1 MTRLFAGRPAALVLH
16 FSLALILAGALVTTF
31 SARKGTLH
39 VREGESAQ
47 AFETKDGTVLELP
60 FRVELEGFEVL
71 YHSGTDAASD
81 YSSQLRFIRN
91 GSVIRKG
98 EVRMNRIL
106 SCKGYRFYQTDYD
119 NDEAGVTFTV
129 SHDPVGIAVIYTGYA
144 LLLLGLLAFFFTDK
158 RFKKFF
164 GNALRYSS
172 AIAIVLCLEATAS
185 AAANSEG
192 RISEYGG
199 APAKENP
206 VRRGTAATKALPKNI
221 AAEFGKLYVL
231 YHGRICPLQTLASD
245 FSAKLY
251 GTSGIK
257 GLTDEQVLTGWMF
270 YGTSWRNVPTH
281 NRKKAVDAMDKEAT
295 VKALYSGDLLKIY
308 PLRDST
314 GRLGWY
320 SQSDRL
326 PEGTSDEEWLFVR
339 KSMDYIFELVVNR
352 EYDRLRGS
360 LEKLRRFQ
368 ESKMGESLPPAYR
381 IKAERA
387 YNALPPLF
395 PIAGTFLIIGLMML
409 AVAMRRMVGGEKNET
424 TLSPVGKERVA
435 SVEPKT
441 APANFV
447 DDGRTVTRRRRFPGI
462 FKAAG
467 IAAAFVF
474 LLVLTIVPGL
484 LWVASGHIPF
494 SNGAETMLSIAWT
507 AMLAAVLS
515 FRKFPIMLPF
525 GIIVASLAAL
535 VSAMGN
541 ANPAVTQLM
550 PVLSSPLLSVHVS
563 LMMLSYTILAVI
575 MINGICGLIA
585 SLRQASAPELAE
597 GPVTDNQTQSL
608 RQVQEPI
615 RRLKM
620 AHGPIRRLKMAHGQI
635 GRLKLVQGPK
645 GTSAKMARMS
655 EALMYPALFFLG
667 SGIIAGSI
675 WANVSWGSYWNWDP
689 KETWA
694 LITFLIASLGVHR
707 TRLPFLRSPRAYHI
721 YTLVLSAS
729 VLFTYFGV
737 NYLLGGMHS
746 YA

>member
-1 MTRLFAGRPAALVLH
+1 MARLFAGRPAALVLH
-16 FSLALILAGALVTTF
+16 LSLALILAGALVTSF
-31 SARKGTLH
+31 SARKGMLH
-39 VREGESAQ
+39 VRKGESVET
-47 AFETKDGTVLELP
+47 FETNDGKILELP
-60 FRVELEGFEVL
+60 FSVELEGFEVL

-81 YSSQLRFIRN
+81 YSSRLRFTRN
-91 GSVIRKG
+91 GSVLREG

-119 NDEAGVTFTV
+119 SDEAGVTFTV

-172 AIAIVLCLEATAS
+172 VMAILLCLEATAS
-185 AAANSEG
+185 ATGNSV
-192 RISEYGG
+192 GG
-199 APAKENP
+199 LPQTENAS
-206 VRRGTAATKALPKNI
+206 VKGNQVKRGSASPKVLPKNI
-221 AAEFGKLYVL
+221 AAEFGRLYVL

-251 GTSGIK
+251 GTSGVK

-270 YGTSWRNVPTH
+270 YGASWRNIPMH

-308 PLRDST
+308 PLRDSA

-326 PEGTSDEEWLFVR
+326 PDGIADEEWLFVR

-352 EYDRLRGS
+352 EYSKLSDS
-360 LEKLRRFQ
+360 LGKLRRFQ

-395 PIAGTFLIIGLMML
+395 PIAGTFLIIGLVML
-409 AVAMRRMVGGEKNET
+409 AVAMRRMVRDENNGAISSFVDKA
-424 TLSPVGKERVA
+424 RVT
-435 SVEPKT
+435 SEESRKGPT
-441 APANFV
+441 NLV
-447 DDGRTVTRRRRFPGI
+447 DDGRTVTKRWRLSGI
-462 FKAAG
+462 FKIVGVAAS
-467 IAAAFVF
+467 FVF
-474 LLVLTIVPGL
+474 FLVLTIVLGL

-494 SNGAETMLSIAWT
+494 SNGAETMLTIAWT
-507 AMLAAVLS
+507 AMLASVLS

-525 GIIVASLAAL
+525 GIIVASLASP

-550 PVLSSPLLSVHVS
+550 PVLSSPLLSIHVS
-563 LMMLSYTILAVI
+563 LMMLSYTVLAII
-575 MINGICGLIA
+575 MVNGICGLVA
-585 SLRQASAPELAE
+585 SLRHTS
-597 GPVTDNQTQSL
+597 VS
-608 RQVQEPI
+608 EPI
-615 RRLKM
+615 EGTVFDYRSPAPRQ
-620 AHGPIRRLKMAHGQI
+620 A
-635 GRLKLVQGPK
+635 QGASSA
-645 GTSAKMARMS
+645 SAKMARMS
-655 EALMYPALFFLG
+655 EALMYPALFLLG

-675 WANVSWGSYWNWDP
+675 WANVSWGCYWNWDP

-707 TRLPFLRSPRAYHI
+707 TRLPFLMSPRAYHI
-721 YTLVLSAS
+721 YTLILSAS

>member
-1 MTRLFAGRPAALVLH
+1 M
-16 FSLALILAGALVTTF
+16 
-31 SARKGTLH
+31 LH
-39 VREGESAQ
+39 VREGESVDT
-47 AFETKDGTVLELP
+47 FETKDGKILELP
-60 FRVELEGFEVL
+60 FSVELEGFEVL

-81 YSSQLRFIRN
+81 YSSRLRFTRN
-91 GSVIRKG
+91 GSVLREG

-119 NDEAGVTFTV
+119 SDEAGVTFTV

-172 AIAIVLCLEATAS
+172 VIAILLCLEATSSATGNSVGGLPQTENAS
-185 AAANSEG
+185 VKGNQV
-192 RISEYGG
+192 
-199 APAKENP
+199 K
-206 VRRGTAATKALPKNI
+206 RGSASPKVLPKNI
-221 AAEFGKLYVL
+221 AAEFGRLYVL

-251 GTSGIK
+251 GTSGVK

-270 YGTSWRNVPTH
+270 YGASWRNIPMH

-326 PEGTSDEEWLFVR
+326 PEGIADEEWLFVR

-352 EYDRLRGS
+352 EYS
-360 LEKLRRFQ
+360 KLEESIGKLRRFQ

-395 PIAGTFLIIGLMML
+395 PIAGTFLIIGLVML
-409 AVAMRRMVGGEKNET
+409 AAAMRRMIRENFSST
-424 TLSPVGKERVA
+424 RVGKKYVPE
-435 SVEPKT
+435 
-441 APANFV
+441 
-447 DDGRTVTRRRRFPGI
+447 I
-462 FKAAG
+462 FKIVG
-467 IAAAFVF
+467 VAAAFVF
-474 LLVLTIVPGL
+474 FLVLTIVLGL
-484 LWVASGHIPF
+484 FWIASGHIPF
-494 SNGAETMLSIAWT
+494 SNGAETMLTIAWT
-507 AMLAAVLS
+507 AMLASVLS
-515 FRKFPIMLPF
+515 FKRFSIMLPF
-525 GIIVASLAAL
+525 GIIVASLAAM

-550 PVLSSPLLSVHVS
+550 PVLSSPLLSIHVS
-563 LMMLSYTILAVI
+563 LMMLSYTVLAII
-575 MINGICGLIA
+575 MVNGICGLVA
-585 SLRQASAPELAE
+585 SLRHTSVSDSA
-597 GPVTDNQTQSL
+597 
-608 RQVQEPI
+608 
-615 RRLKM
+615 
-620 AHGPIRRLKMAHGQI
+620 
-635 GRLKLVQGPK
+635 
-645 GTSAKMARMS
+645 SAKMARMS

-675 WANVSWGSYWNWDP
+675 WANVSWGCYWNWDP

-707 TRLPFLRSPRAYHI
+707 TRLPFLRSHRAYHI
-721 YTLVLSAS
+721 YTLILSAS

>member
-16 FSLALILAGALVTTF
+16 LSLALILAGALVTSF
-31 SARKGTLH
+31 SARKGMLY
-39 VREGESAQ
+39 VREGESVET
-47 AFETKDGTVLELP
+47 FETNDGKILELP
-60 FRVELEGFEVL
+60 FSVELEGFEVL

-81 YSSQLRFIRN
+81 YSSRLRFTRN
-91 GSVIRKG
+91 GSVLREG

-119 NDEAGVTFTV
+119 SDEAGVTFTV

-172 AIAIVLCLEATAS
+172 VIAILLCLEATAS
-185 AAANSEG
+185 ATGNSV
-192 RISEYGG
+192 GG
-199 APAKENP
+199 LPQTENAS
-206 VRRGTAATKALPKNI
+206 VKGNQVKRGSASPKVLPKNI
-221 AAEFGKLYVL
+221 AAEFGRLYVL

-251 GTSGIK
+251 GTSGVK

-270 YGTSWRNVPTH
+270 YGASWRNIPMH

-326 PEGTSDEEWLFVR
+326 PEGIADEEWLFVR

-352 EYDRLRGS
+352 EYSKLSDS
-360 LEKLRRFQ
+360 LGKLRRFQ

-395 PIAGTFLIIGLMML
+395 PIAGTFLIIGLVML
-409 AVAMRRMVGGEKNET
+409 AAAMRRMIRGNFSST
-424 TLSPVGKERVA
+424 RVGKKYVPE
-435 SVEPKT
+435 
-441 APANFV
+441 
-447 DDGRTVTRRRRFPGI
+447 I
-462 FKAAG
+462 FKIVG
-467 IAAAFVF
+467 VAAAFVF
-474 LLVLTIVPGL
+474 FLVLTIVLGL
-484 LWVASGHIPF
+484 FWIASGHIPF
-494 SNGAETMLSIAWT
+494 SNGAETMLTIAWT
-507 AMLAAVLS
+507 AMLASVLS
-515 FRKFPIMLPF
+515 FKRFSIMLPF

-550 PVLSSPLLSVHVS
+550 PVLSSPLLSIHVS
-563 LMMLSYTILAVI
+563 LMMLSYTVLAII
-575 MINGICGLIA
+575 MVNGICGLVA
-585 SLRQASAPELAE
+585 SLRHTSVSDSA
-597 GPVTDNQTQSL
+597 
-608 RQVQEPI
+608 
-615 RRLKM
+615 
-620 AHGPIRRLKMAHGQI
+620 
-635 GRLKLVQGPK
+635 
-645 GTSAKMARMS
+645 SAKMARMS

-675 WANVSWGSYWNWDP
+675 WANVSWGCYWNWDP

-707 TRLPFLRSPRAYHI
+707 TRLPFLRSHRAYHI
-721 YTLVLSAS
+721 YTLILSAS

>member
-1 MTRLFAGRPAALVLH
+1 MIMARLFAGRPAALVLH
-16 FSLALILAGALVTTF
+16 LSLALILAGALVTSF
-31 SARKGTLH
+31 SARKGMLH
-39 VREGESAQ
+39 VREGESVET
-47 AFETKDGTVLELP
+47 FETKDGKILELP
-60 FRVELEGFEVL
+60 FSVELEGFEVL

-81 YSSQLRFIRN
+81 YSSRLRFTRN
-91 GSVIRKG
+91 GSVLREG

-119 NDEAGVTFTV
+119 SDEAGVTFTV

-158 RFKKFF
+158 RLKKFF

-172 AIAIVLCLEATAS
+172 VIAILLCLEATAS
-185 AAANSEG
+185 ATGNSV
-192 RISEYGG
+192 GG
-199 APAKENP
+199 LPQTENAS
-206 VRRGTAATKALPKNI
+206 VKGNQVKRGSASPKVLPKNI
-221 AAEFGKLYVL
+221 AAEFGRLYVL

-251 GTSGIK
+251 GTSGVK

-270 YGTSWRNVPTH
+270 YGTSWRNIPMH

-326 PEGTSDEEWLFVR
+326 PDGIADEEWLFVR

-352 EYDRLRGS
+352 EYSKLEES
-360 LEKLRRFQ
+360 LGKLRRFQ

-395 PIAGTFLIIGLMML
+395 PIAGTFLILGLVML
-409 AVAMRRMVGGEKNET
+409 AVAMRRMVRDENNGAISSFVDKA
-424 TLSPVGKERVA
+424 RVT
-435 SVEPKT
+435 SEESRKGPT
-441 APANFV
+441 NLV
-447 DDGRTVTRRRRFPGI
+447 DDGRTVTKRWRLSGI
-462 FKAAG
+462 FKIVGVAAS
-467 IAAAFVF
+467 FVF
-474 LLVLTIVPGL
+474 FLALTIVLGL

-494 SNGAETMLSIAWT
+494 SNGAETMLTIAWT
-507 AMLAAVLS
+507 AMLASVLS

-525 GIIVASLAAL
+525 GIIVASLASL

-550 PVLSSPLLSVHVS
+550 PVLSSPLLSIHVS
-563 LMMLSYTILAVI
+563 LMMLSYTVLAII
-575 MINGICGLIA
+575 MVNGICGLVA
-585 SLRQASAPELAE
+585 SLRHTS
-597 GPVTDNQTQSL
+597 VS
-608 RQVQEPI
+608 EPI
-615 RRLKM
+615 EGTVFDHRSPAPRQ
-620 AHGPIRRLKMAHGQI
+620 A
-635 GRLKLVQGPK
+635 QGASSA
-645 GTSAKMARMS
+645 SAKMARMS
-655 EALMYPALFFLG
+655 EALMYPALFLLG

-675 WANVSWGSYWNWDP
+675 WANVSWGCYWNWDP

-707 TRLPFLRSPRAYHI
+707 TRLPFLMSPRAYHI
-721 YTLVLSAS
+721 YTLILSAS

>member
-1 MTRLFAGRPAALVLH
+1 M
-16 FSLALILAGALVTTF
+16 
-31 SARKGTLH
+31 LH
-39 VREGESAQ
+39 VREGESVET
-47 AFETKDGTVLELP
+47 FETKDGKILELP
-60 FRVELEGFEVL
+60 FSVELEGFEVL

-81 YSSQLRFIRN
+81 YSSRLRFTRN
-91 GSVIRKG
+91 GSVLREG

-119 NDEAGVTFTV
+119 SDEAGVTFTV

-172 AIAIVLCLEATAS
+172 VIAILLCLEATAFATGNSVGGLPQTENASVKGNQVKRGS
-185 AAANSEG
+185 AS
-192 RISEYGG
+192 
-199 APAKENP
+199 PK
-206 VRRGTAATKALPKNI
+206 VLPKNI
-221 AAEFGKLYVL
+221 AAEFGRLYVL

-251 GTSGIK
+251 GTSGVK

-270 YGTSWRNVPTH
+270 YGASWRNIPMH

-326 PEGTSDEEWLFVR
+326 PEGIADEEWLFVR

-352 EYDRLRGS
+352 EYS
-360 LEKLRRFQ
+360 KLEESIGKLRRFQ

-395 PIAGTFLIIGLMML
+395 PIAGTFLIIGLVML
-409 AVAMRRMVGGEKNET
+409 AAAMRRMIRGNFSST
-424 TLSPVGKERVA
+424 RVGKKYVPE
-435 SVEPKT
+435 
-441 APANFV
+441 
-447 DDGRTVTRRRRFPGI
+447 I
-462 FKAAG
+462 FKIVG
-467 IAAAFVF
+467 VAAAFVF
-474 LLVLTIVPGL
+474 FLVLTIVLGL
-484 LWVASGHIPF
+484 FWIASGHIPF
-494 SNGAETMLSIAWT
+494 SNGAETMLTIAWT
-507 AMLAAVLS
+507 AMLASVLS
-515 FRKFPIMLPF
+515 FKRFSIMLPF

-541 ANPAVTQLM
+541 ANPAVTQLT
-550 PVLSSPLLSVHVS
+550 PVLSSPLLSIHVS
-563 LMMLSYTILAVI
+563 LMMLSYTVLAII
-575 MINGICGLIA
+575 MVNGICGLVA
-585 SLRQASAPELAE
+585 SLRHTSVSDSA
-597 GPVTDNQTQSL
+597 
-608 RQVQEPI
+608 
-615 RRLKM
+615 
-620 AHGPIRRLKMAHGQI
+620 
-635 GRLKLVQGPK
+635 
-645 GTSAKMARMS
+645 SAKMARMS

-675 WANVSWGSYWNWDP
+675 WANVSWGCYWNWDP

-694 LITFLIASLGVHR
+694 LITLLIASLGVHR
-707 TRLPFLRSPRAYHI
+707 TRLPFLRSHRAYHI
-721 YTLVLSAS
+721 YTLILSAS

>member
-1 MTRLFAGRPAALVLH
+1 MTRLFAGRPAALILH
-16 FSLALILAGALVTTF
+16 ISLAVILAGALVTTF
-31 SARKGTLH
+31 SAKKGTLH
-39 VREGESAQ
+39 VREGESVD
-47 AFETKDGTVLELP
+47 AFESVDGSVSELP
-60 FRVELEGFEVL
+60 FSVALEGFEVVW
-71 YHSGTDAASD
+71 HSGTDAPADFRSR
-81 YSSQLRFIRN
+81 LRFTKN
-91 GSVIRKG
+91 GAVLREG

-119 NDEAGVTFTV
+119 SDEAGVTFIV

-172 AIAIVLCLEATAS
+172 AIVVILCLEATVSVAG
-185 AAANSEG
+185 NTED
-192 RISEYGG
+192 RIAEYDGTS
-199 APAKENP
+199 AKENP
-206 VRRGTAATKALPKNI
+206 VKRTSVTPKVLPKNI
-221 AAEFGKLYVL
+221 AAEFGRLYVL

-251 GTSGIK
+251 GTSGVK

-270 YGTSWRNVPTH
+270 YGTSWRNIPVH
-281 NRKKAVDAMDKEAT
+281 KRKKAVDAMDKEAT
-295 VKALYSGDLLKIY
+295 LKALYSGDLLKIY

-326 PEGTSDEEWLFVR
+326 PEGIADEEWLFVR

-352 EYDRLRGS
+352 EYVRLGES
-360 LEKLRRFQ
+360 LEKLHRFQ
-368 ESKMGESLPPAYR
+368 ETKIGESLPPAYR

-395 PIAGTFLIIGLMML
+395 PIAGMFLMIGLTLL
-409 AVAMRRMVGGEKNET
+409 AVAMRRMVCVPDSASATGWSGKVINLVEA
-424 TLSPVGKERVA
+424 LSGIVFFLA
-435 SVEPKT
+435 LT
-441 APANFV
+441 A
-447 DDGRTVTRRRRFPGI
+447 
-462 FKAAG
+462 
-467 IAAAFVF
+467 
-474 LLVLTIVPGL
+474 VLGL
-484 LWVASGHIPF
+484 LWTASGHIPF
-494 SNGAETMLSIAWT
+494 SNGSETMLTIAWT
-507 AMLAAVLS
+507 AMLAALLS
-515 FRKFPIMLPF
+515 FRRFPIMMPF
-525 GIIVASLAAL
+525 GIIVASLATL

-550 PVLSSPLLSVHVS
+550 PVLSSPLLSIHVS

-585 SLRQASAPELAE
+585 SLRHTLVPEPAE
-597 GPVTDNQTQSL
+597 GSGLDRPSPAL
-608 RQVQEPI
+608 RQ
-615 RRLKM
+615 
-620 AHGPIRRLKMAHGQI
+620 A
-635 GRLKLVQGPK
+635 QGPK
-645 GTSAKMARMS
+645 EASAKMARMS

-667 SGIIAGSI
+667 SGIIAGSV
-675 WANVSWGSYWNWDP
+675 WANVSWGCYWNWDP

-707 TRLPFLRSPRAYHI
+707 TRLQFLKSSRSYHI
-721 YTLVLSAS
+721 YTLILSAS

-737 NYLLGGMHS
+737 NYLLGGLHS
-746 YA
+746 YAKVL

>member
-1 MTRLFAGRPAALVLH
+1 MARLFAGRPAALVLH
-16 FSLALILAGALVTTF
+16 LSLALILAGALVTSF
-31 SARKGTLH
+31 SARKGMLH
-39 VREGESAQ
+39 VREGESVET
-47 AFETKDGTVLELP
+47 FETKDGKILELP
-60 FRVELEGFEVL
+60 FSVELEGFEVL

-81 YSSQLRFIRN
+81 YSSRLRFTRN
-91 GSVIRKG
+91 GSVLREG

-119 NDEAGVTFTV
+119 SDEAGVTFTV

-158 RFKKFF
+158 RLKKFF

-172 AIAIVLCLEATAS
+172 VIAILLCLEATAS
-185 AAANSEG
+185 ATGNSV
-192 RISEYGG
+192 GG
-199 APAKENP
+199 LPQTENAS
-206 VRRGTAATKALPKNI
+206 VKGNQVKRGSASPKVLPKNI
-221 AAEFGKLYVL
+221 AAEFGRLYVL

-251 GTSGIK
+251 GTSGVK

-270 YGTSWRNVPTH
+270 YGTSWRNIPMH

-326 PEGTSDEEWLFVR
+326 PDGIADEEWLFVR

-352 EYDRLRGS
+352 EYSKLEES
-360 LEKLRRFQ
+360 LGKLRRFQ

-395 PIAGTFLIIGLMML
+395 PIAGTFLILGLVML
-409 AVAMRRMVGGEKNET
+409 AVAMRRMVRDENNGAISSFVDKA
-424 TLSPVGKERVA
+424 RVT
-435 SVEPKT
+435 SEESRKGPT
-441 APANFV
+441 NLV
-447 DDGRTVTRRRRFPGI
+447 DDGRTVTKRWRLSGI
-462 FKAAG
+462 FKIVGVAAS
-467 IAAAFVF
+467 FVF
-474 LLVLTIVPGL
+474 FLVLTIVLGL

-494 SNGAETMLSIAWT
+494 SNGAETMLTIAWT
-507 AMLAAVLS
+507 AMLASVLS

-525 GIIVASLAAL
+525 GIIVASLASQ

-550 PVLSSPLLSVHVS
+550 PVLSSPLLSIHVS
-563 LMMLSYTILAVI
+563 LMMLSYTVLAII
-575 MINGICGLIA
+575 MVNGICGLVA
-585 SLRQASAPELAE
+585 SLRHTS
-597 GPVTDNQTQSL
+597 VS
-608 RQVQEPI
+608 EPI
-615 RRLKM
+615 EGTVFDYRSPAPRQ
-620 AHGPIRRLKMAHGQI
+620 A
-635 GRLKLVQGPK
+635 QGASSA
-645 GTSAKMARMS
+645 SAKMARMS
-655 EALMYPALFFLG
+655 EALMYPALFLLG

-675 WANVSWGSYWNWDP
+675 WANVSWGCYWNWDP

-707 TRLPFLRSPRAYHI
+707 TRLPFLMSPRAYHI
-721 YTLVLSAS
+721 YTLILSAS

>member
-1 MTRLFAGRPAALVLH
+1 MARLFAGRPAALVLH
-16 FSLALILAGALVTTF
+16 LSLALILAGALVTSF
-31 SARKGTLH
+31 SARKGMLH
-39 VREGESAQ
+39 VREGESVET
-47 AFETKDGTVLELP
+47 FETKDGKILELP
-60 FRVELEGFEVL
+60 FSVELEGFEVL

-81 YSSQLRFIRN
+81 YSSRLRFTRN
-91 GSVIRKG
+91 GSVLREG

-119 NDEAGVTFTV
+119 SDEAGVTFTV

-158 RFKKFF
+158 RLKKFF

-172 AIAIVLCLEATAS
+172 VIAILLCLEATAS
-185 AAANSEG
+185 ATGNSV
-192 RISEYGG
+192 GG
-199 APAKENP
+199 LPQTENAS
-206 VRRGTAATKALPKNI
+206 VKGNQVKRGSASPKVLPKNI
-221 AAEFGKLYVL
+221 AAEFGRLYVL

-251 GTSGIK
+251 GTSGVK

-270 YGTSWRNVPTH
+270 YGTSWRNIPMH

-326 PEGTSDEEWLFVR
+326 PDGIADEEWLFVR

-352 EYDRLRGS
+352 EYSKLEES
-360 LEKLRRFQ
+360 LGKLRRFQ

-395 PIAGTFLIIGLMML
+395 PIAGTFLILGLVML
-409 AVAMRRMVGGEKNET
+409 AVAMRRMVRDENNGAISSFVDKA
-424 TLSPVGKERVA
+424 RVT
-435 SVEPKT
+435 SEESRKGPT
-441 APANFV
+441 NLV
-447 DDGRTVTRRRRFPGI
+447 DDGRTVTKRWRLSGI
-462 FKAAG
+462 FKIVGVAAS
-467 IAAAFVF
+467 FVF
-474 LLVLTIVPGL
+474 FLALTIVLGL

-494 SNGAETMLSIAWT
+494 SNGAETMLTIAWT
-507 AMLAAVLS
+507 AMLASVLS

-525 GIIVASLAAL
+525 GIIVASLASL

-550 PVLSSPLLSVHVS
+550 PVLSSPLLSIHVS
-563 LMMLSYTILAVI
+563 LMMLSYTVLAII
-575 MINGICGLIA
+575 MVNGICGLVA
-585 SLRQASAPELAE
+585 SLRHTS
-597 GPVTDNQTQSL
+597 VS
-608 RQVQEPI
+608 EPI
-615 RRLKM
+615 EGTVFDHRSPAPRQ
-620 AHGPIRRLKMAHGQI
+620 A
-635 GRLKLVQGPK
+635 QGASSA
-645 GTSAKMARMS
+645 SAKMARMS
-655 EALMYPALFFLG
+655 EALMYPALFLLG

-675 WANVSWGSYWNWDP
+675 WANVSWGCYWNWDP

-707 TRLPFLRSPRAYHI
+707 TRLPFLMSPRAYHI
-721 YTLVLSAS
+721 YTLILSAS

>member
-1 MTRLFAGRPAALVLH
+1 M
-16 FSLALILAGALVTTF
+16 
-31 SARKGTLH
+31 LH
-39 VREGESAQ
+39 VREGESVET
-47 AFETKDGTVLELP
+47 FETKDGKILELP
-60 FRVELEGFEVL
+60 FSVELEGFEVL

-81 YSSQLRFIRN
+81 YSSRLRFTRN
-91 GSVIRKG
+91 GSVLREG

-119 NDEAGVTFTV
+119 SDEAGVTFTV

-158 RFKKFF
+158 RLKKFF

-172 AIAIVLCLEATAS
+172 VIAILLCLEATAS
-185 AAANSEG
+185 ATGNSV
-192 RISEYGG
+192 GG
-199 APAKENP
+199 LPQTENAS
-206 VRRGTAATKALPKNI
+206 VKGNQVKRGSASPKVLPKNI
-221 AAEFGKLYVL
+221 AAEFGRLYVL

-251 GTSGIK
+251 GTSGVK

-270 YGTSWRNVPTH
+270 YGTSWRDIPMH

-326 PEGTSDEEWLFVR
+326 PDGIADEEWLFVR

-352 EYDRLRGS
+352 EYSKLSDS
-360 LEKLRRFQ
+360 LGKLRRFQ

-395 PIAGTFLIIGLMML
+395 PIAGTFLIIGLVML
-409 AVAMRRMVGGEKNET
+409 AAAMRRMIRGNFSST
-424 TLSPVGKERVA
+424 RVGKKYVPE
-435 SVEPKT
+435 
-441 APANFV
+441 
-447 DDGRTVTRRRRFPGI
+447 I
-462 FKAAG
+462 FKIVG
-467 IAAAFVF
+467 VAAAFVF
-474 LLVLTIVPGL
+474 FLVLTIVLGL
-484 LWVASGHIPF
+484 FWIASGHIPF
-494 SNGAETMLSIAWT
+494 SNGAETMLTIAWT
-507 AMLAAVLS
+507 AMLASVLS
-515 FRKFPIMLPF
+515 FKRFSIMLPF

-550 PVLSSPLLSVHVS
+550 PVLSSPLLSIHVS
-563 LMMLSYTILAVI
+563 LMMLSYTVLAII
-575 MINGICGLIA
+575 MVNGICGLVA
-585 SLRQASAPELAE
+585 SLRHTSVSDSA
-597 GPVTDNQTQSL
+597 
-608 RQVQEPI
+608 
-615 RRLKM
+615 
-620 AHGPIRRLKMAHGQI
+620 
-635 GRLKLVQGPK
+635 
-645 GTSAKMARMS
+645 SAKMARMS

-675 WANVSWGSYWNWDP
+675 WANVSWGCYWNWDP

-707 TRLPFLRSPRAYHI
+707 TRLPFLRSHRAYHI
-721 YTLVLSAS
+721 YTLILSAS

>member
-16 FSLALILAGALVTTF
+16 LSLALILAGALVTSF
-31 SARKGTLH
+31 SARKGMLH
-39 VREGESAQ
+39 VREGESVET
-47 AFETKDGTVLELP
+47 FETKDGKILELP
-60 FRVELEGFEVL
+60 FSVELEGFEVL

-81 YSSQLRFIRN
+81 YSSRLRFTRN
-91 GSVIRKG
+91 GSVLREG

-119 NDEAGVTFTV
+119 SDEAGVTFTV

-158 RFKKFF
+158 RLKKFF

-172 AIAIVLCLEATAS
+172 VIAILMCLEATAS
-185 AAANSEG
+185 ATGNSV
-192 RISEYGG
+192 GG
-199 APAKENP
+199 LPQTENAS
-206 VRRGTAATKALPKNI
+206 VKGNQVKRGSASPKVLPKNI
-221 AAEFGKLYVL
+221 AAEFGRLYVL

-251 GTSGIK
+251 GTSGVK

-270 YGTSWRNVPTH
+270 YGTSWRNIPMH

-326 PEGTSDEEWLFVR
+326 PEGIADEEWLFVR

-352 EYDRLRGS
+352 EYSKLSDS
-360 LEKLRRFQ
+360 LGKLRRFQ

-381 IKAERA
+381 IKTERA

-395 PIAGTFLIIGLMML
+395 PIAGTFLILGLVML
-409 AVAMRRMVGGEKNET
+409 AVAMRRMVRDENNGAI
-424 TLSPVGKERVA
+424 SSFVRVT
-435 SVEPKT
+435 SEESRKGPT
-441 APANFV
+441 NLV
-447 DDGRTVTRRRRFPGI
+447 DDGRTVTKRWRLSGI
-462 FKAAG
+462 FKIVGVAAS
-467 IAAAFVF
+467 FVF
-474 LLVLTIVPGL
+474 FLVLTIVLGL

-494 SNGAETMLSIAWT
+494 SNGAETMLTIAWT
-507 AMLAAVLS
+507 AMLASVLS

-525 GIIVASLAAL
+525 GIIVASLATL

-550 PVLSSPLLSVHVS
+550 PVLSSPLLSIHVS
-563 LMMLSYTILAVI
+563 LMMLSYTVLAII
-575 MINGICGLIA
+575 MVNGICGLVA
-585 SLRQASAPELAE
+585 SLRHTSVSEPVEGSVFDHRSQVPRQAQGASSA
-597 GPVTDNQTQSL
+597 
-608 RQVQEPI
+608 
-615 RRLKM
+615 
-620 AHGPIRRLKMAHGQI
+620 
-635 GRLKLVQGPK
+635 
-645 GTSAKMARMS
+645 SAKMARMS
-655 EALMYPALFFLG
+655 EALMYPALFLLG

-675 WANVSWGSYWNWDP
+675 WANVSWGCYWNWDP

-707 TRLPFLRSPRAYHI
+707 TRLPFLMSPRAYHI
-721 YTLVLSAS
+721 YTLILSAS

>member
-1 MTRLFAGRPAALVLH
+1 M
-16 FSLALILAGALVTTF
+16 
-31 SARKGTLH
+31 LH
-39 VREGESAQ
+39 VREGESVET
-47 AFETKDGTVLELP
+47 FETKDGKILELP
-60 FRVELEGFEVL
+60 FSVELEGFEVL

-81 YSSQLRFIRN
+81 YSSRLRFTRN
-91 GSVIRKG
+91 GSVLREG

-119 NDEAGVTFTV
+119 SDEAGVTFTV

-172 AIAIVLCLEATAS
+172 VIAILLCLEATAS
-185 AAANSEG
+185 ATGNSV
-192 RISEYGG
+192 GG
-199 APAKENP
+199 LPQMENAS
-206 VRRGTAATKALPKNI
+206 VKGNQVKRGSASPKVLPKNI
-221 AAEFGKLYVL
+221 AAEFGRLYVL

-251 GTSGIK
+251 GTSGVK

-270 YGTSWRNVPTH
+270 YGASWRNIPMH

-326 PEGTSDEEWLFVR
+326 PEGIADEEWLFVR

-352 EYDRLRGS
+352 EYSKLSDS
-360 LEKLRRFQ
+360 LGKLRRFQ

-395 PIAGTFLIIGLMML
+395 PIAGTFLIIGLVML
-409 AVAMRRMVGGEKNET
+409 AAAMRRMIRGNFSST
-424 TLSPVGKERVA
+424 RVGKKYVPE
-435 SVEPKT
+435 
-441 APANFV
+441 
-447 DDGRTVTRRRRFPGI
+447 I
-462 FKAAG
+462 FKIVG
-467 IAAAFVF
+467 VAAAFVF
-474 LLVLTIVPGL
+474 FLVLTIVLGL
-484 LWVASGHIPF
+484 FWIASGHIPF
-494 SNGAETMLSIAWT
+494 SNGAETMLTIAWT
-507 AMLAAVLS
+507 AMLASVLS
-515 FRKFPIMLPF
+515 FKRFSIMLPF

-550 PVLSSPLLSVHVS
+550 PVLSSPLLSIHVS
-563 LMMLSYTILAVI
+563 LMMLSYTVLAII
-575 MINGICGLIA
+575 MVNGICGLVA
-585 SLRQASAPELAE
+585 SLRHTSVSDSA
-597 GPVTDNQTQSL
+597 
-608 RQVQEPI
+608 
-615 RRLKM
+615 
-620 AHGPIRRLKMAHGQI
+620 
-635 GRLKLVQGPK
+635 
-645 GTSAKMARMS
+645 SAKMARMS

-675 WANVSWGSYWNWDP
+675 WANVSWGCYWNWDP

-707 TRLPFLRSPRAYHI
+707 TRLPFLRSHRAYHI
-721 YTLVLSAS
+721 YTMILSAS

>member
-1 MTRLFAGRPAALVLH
+1 M
-16 FSLALILAGALVTTF
+16 
-31 SARKGTLH
+31 LH
-39 VREGESAQ
+39 VREGGSVET
-47 AFETKDGTVLELP
+47 FETKDGKILELP
-60 FRVELEGFEVL
+60 FSVELEGFEVL

-81 YSSQLRFIRN
+81 YSSRLRFTRN
-91 GSVIRKG
+91 GSVLREG

-119 NDEAGVTFTV
+119 SDEAGVTFTV

-172 AIAIVLCLEATAS
+172 VIAILLCLEATAS
-185 AAANSEG
+185 ATGNSV
-192 RISEYGG
+192 GG
-199 APAKENP
+199 LPQTENAS
-206 VRRGTAATKALPKNI
+206 VKGNQVKRGSASPKVLPKNI
-221 AAEFGKLYVL
+221 AAEFGRLYVL

-251 GTSGIK
+251 GTSGVK

-270 YGTSWRNVPTH
+270 YGASWRNIPMH

-308 PLRDST
+308 PLRDSA

-326 PEGTSDEEWLFVR
+326 PEGIADEEWLFVR

-352 EYDRLRGS
+352 EYS
-360 LEKLRRFQ
+360 KLEESIGKLRRFQ

-395 PIAGTFLIIGLMML
+395 PIAGTFLIIGLVML
-409 AVAMRRMVGGEKNET
+409 AAAMRRMIRGNFSST
-424 TLSPVGKERVA
+424 RVGKKYVPE
-435 SVEPKT
+435 
-441 APANFV
+441 
-447 DDGRTVTRRRRFPGI
+447 I
-462 FKAAG
+462 FKIVG
-467 IAAAFVF
+467 VAAAFVF
-474 LLVLTIVPGL
+474 FLVLTIVLGL
-484 LWVASGHIPF
+484 FWIASGHIPF
-494 SNGAETMLSIAWT
+494 SNGAETMLTIAWT
-507 AMLAAVLS
+507 AMLASVLS
-515 FRKFPIMLPF
+515 FKRFPIMLPF

-550 PVLSSPLLSVHVS
+550 PVLSSPLLSIHVS
-563 LMMLSYTILAVI
+563 LMMLSYTVLAII
-575 MINGICGLIA
+575 MVNGICGLVA
-585 SLRQASAPELAE
+585 SLRHTSVSDSA
-597 GPVTDNQTQSL
+597 
-608 RQVQEPI
+608 
-615 RRLKM
+615 
-620 AHGPIRRLKMAHGQI
+620 
-635 GRLKLVQGPK
+635 
-645 GTSAKMARMS
+645 SAKMARMS

-675 WANVSWGSYWNWDP
+675 WANVSWGCYWNWDP

-707 TRLPFLRSPRAYHI
+707 TRLPFLRSHRAYHI
-721 YTLVLSAS
+721 YTLILSAS

>member
-1 MTRLFAGRPAALVLH
+1 MTRLFAGRPAALILH
-16 FSLALILAGALVTTF
+16 ISLAVILAGALVTTF
-31 SARKGTLH
+31 SAKKGTLH
-39 VREGESAQ
+39 VREGESVD
-47 AFETKDGTVLELP
+47 AFESVDGSVSELP
-60 FRVELEGFEVL
+60 FSVALEGFEVVW
-71 YHSGTDAASD
+71 HSGTDAPADFRSR
-81 YSSQLRFIRN
+81 LRFTKN
-91 GSVIRKG
+91 GAVLREG

-119 NDEAGVTFTV
+119 SDEAGVTFTV

-172 AIAIVLCLEATAS
+172 AIVVILCLEATVSVAG
-185 AAANSEG
+185 NTED
-192 RISEYGG
+192 RIAEYDGTS
-199 APAKENP
+199 AKENP
-206 VRRGTAATKALPKNI
+206 VKRTSVTPKVLPKNI
-221 AAEFGKLYVL
+221 AAEFGRLYVL

-251 GTSGIK
+251 GTSGVK

-270 YGTSWRNVPTH
+270 YGTSWRNIPMH

-295 VKALYSGDLLKIY
+295 IKALYSGNLLKIY

-326 PEGTSDEEWLFVR
+326 PEGIADEEWLFVR

-352 EYDRLRGS
+352 EYVRLGES
-360 LEKLRRFQ
+360 LEKLHRFQ
-368 ESKMGESLPPAYR
+368 ETKIGESLPPAYR

-395 PIAGTFLIIGLMML
+395 PIAGMFLMIGLTLL
-409 AVAMRRMVGGEKNET
+409 AVAMRRMVCVPDSASATGWSGKVINLVEA
-424 TLSPVGKERVA
+424 LSGIVFFLA
-435 SVEPKT
+435 LT
-441 APANFV
+441 A
-447 DDGRTVTRRRRFPGI
+447 
-462 FKAAG
+462 
-467 IAAAFVF
+467 
-474 LLVLTIVPGL
+474 VLGL
-484 LWVASGHIPF
+484 LWTASGHIPF
-494 SNGAETMLSIAWT
+494 SNGSETMLTIAWT
-507 AMLAAVLS
+507 AMLAALLS
-515 FRKFPIMLPF
+515 FRRFPIMMPF
-525 GIIVASLAAL
+525 GIIVASLATL

-550 PVLSSPLLSVHVS
+550 PVLSSPLLSIHVS

-585 SLRQASAPELAE
+585 SLRHTLVPEPAE
-597 GPVTDNQTQSL
+597 GSGLDRPSPAL
-608 RQVQEPI
+608 RQ
-615 RRLKM
+615 
-620 AHGPIRRLKMAHGQI
+620 A
-635 GRLKLVQGPK
+635 QGPK
-645 GTSAKMARMS
+645 EASAKMARMS

-667 SGIIAGSI
+667 SGIIAGSV
-675 WANVSWGSYWNWDP
+675 WANVSWGCYWNWDP

-707 TRLPFLRSPRAYHI
+707 TRLQFLKSSRSYHI
-721 YTLVLSAS
+721 YTLILSAS

-737 NYLLGGMHS
+737 NYLLRGLHS
-746 YA
+746 YAKVL

>member
-1 MTRLFAGRPAALVLH
+1 M
-16 FSLALILAGALVTTF
+16 
-31 SARKGTLH
+31 LH
-39 VREGESAQ
+39 VREGESVDT
-47 AFETKDGTVLELP
+47 FETKDGKILELP
-60 FRVELEGFEVL
+60 FSVELEGFEVL

-81 YSSQLRFIRN
+81 YSSRLRFTRN
-91 GSVIRKG
+91 GSVLREG

-119 NDEAGVTFTV
+119 SDEAGVTFTV

-172 AIAIVLCLEATAS
+172 VIAILLCLEATAS
-185 AAANSEG
+185 ATGNSV
-192 RISEYGG
+192 GG
-199 APAKENP
+199 LPQTENAS
-206 VRRGTAATKALPKNI
+206 VKGNQVKRGSASPKVLPKNI
-221 AAEFGKLYVL
+221 AAEFGRLYVL

-251 GTSGIK
+251 GTSGVK

-270 YGTSWRNVPTH
+270 YGASWRNIPMH

-326 PEGTSDEEWLFVR
+326 PDGIADEEWLFVR

-352 EYDRLRGS
+352 EYSKLSDS
-360 LEKLRRFQ
+360 LGKLRRFQ

-395 PIAGTFLIIGLMML
+395 PIAGTFLIIGLVML
-409 AVAMRRMVGGEKNET
+409 AAAMRRMIRGNFSST
-424 TLSPVGKERVA
+424 RVGKKYVPE
-435 SVEPKT
+435 
-441 APANFV
+441 
-447 DDGRTVTRRRRFPGI
+447 I
-462 FKAAG
+462 FKIVG
-467 IAAAFVF
+467 VAAAFVF
-474 LLVLTIVPGL
+474 FLVLTIVLGL
-484 LWVASGHIPF
+484 FWIASGHIPF
-494 SNGAETMLSIAWT
+494 SNGAETMLTIAWT
-507 AMLAAVLS
+507 AMLASVLS
-515 FRKFPIMLPF
+515 FKRFSIMLPF

-550 PVLSSPLLSVHVS
+550 PVLSSPLLSIHVS
-563 LMMLSYTILAVI
+563 LMMLSYTVLAII
-575 MINGICGLIA
+575 MVNGICGLVA
-585 SLRQASAPELAE
+585 SLRHTSVSDSA
-597 GPVTDNQTQSL
+597 
-608 RQVQEPI
+608 
-615 RRLKM
+615 
-620 AHGPIRRLKMAHGQI
+620 
-635 GRLKLVQGPK
+635 
-645 GTSAKMARMS
+645 SAKMARMS

-675 WANVSWGSYWNWDP
+675 WANVSWGCYWNWDP

-707 TRLPFLRSPRAYHI
+707 TRLPFLRSHRAYHI
-721 YTLVLSAS
+721 YALILSAS

>member
-1 MTRLFAGRPAALVLH
+1 M
-16 FSLALILAGALVTTF
+16 
-31 SARKGTLH
+31 LH
-39 VREGESAQ
+39 VREGESVDT
-47 AFETKDGTVLELP
+47 FETKDGKILELP
-60 FRVELEGFEVL
+60 FSVELEGFEVL

-81 YSSQLRFIRN
+81 YSSRLRFTRN
-91 GSVIRKG
+91 GSVLREG

-119 NDEAGVTFTV
+119 SDEAGVTFTV

-164 GNALRYSS
+164 WNALRYSS
-172 AIAIVLCLEATAS
+172 VIAILLCLEATAS
-185 AAANSEG
+185 ATGNSV
-192 RISEYGG
+192 GG
-199 APAKENP
+199 LPQTENAS
-206 VRRGTAATKALPKNI
+206 VKGNQVKRGSASPKVLPKNI
-221 AAEFGKLYVL
+221 AAEFGRLYVL

-251 GTSGIK
+251 GTSGVK

-270 YGTSWRNVPTH
+270 YGASWRNIPMH

-326 PEGTSDEEWLFVR
+326 PEGIADEEWLFVR

-352 EYDRLRGS
+352 EYS
-360 LEKLRRFQ
+360 KLEESIGKLRRFQ

-395 PIAGTFLIIGLMML
+395 PIAGTFLIIGLVML
-409 AVAMRRMVGGEKNET
+409 AAAMRRMIRENFSST
-424 TLSPVGKERVA
+424 RVGKKYVPE
-435 SVEPKT
+435 
-441 APANFV
+441 
-447 DDGRTVTRRRRFPGI
+447 I
-462 FKAAG
+462 FKIVG
-467 IAAAFVF
+467 VAAAFVF
-474 LLVLTIVPGL
+474 FLVLTIVLGL
-484 LWVASGHIPF
+484 FWIASGHIPF
-494 SNGAETMLSIAWT
+494 SNGAETMLTIAWT
-507 AMLAAVLS
+507 AMLASVLS
-515 FRKFPIMLPF
+515 FKRFSIMLPF
-525 GIIVASLAAL
+525 GIIVASLAAM

-550 PVLSSPLLSVHVS
+550 PVLSSPLLSIHVS
-563 LMMLSYTILAVI
+563 LMMLSYTVLAII
-575 MINGICGLIA
+575 MVNGICGLVA
-585 SLRQASAPELAE
+585 SLRHTSVSDSA
-597 GPVTDNQTQSL
+597 
-608 RQVQEPI
+608 
-615 RRLKM
+615 
-620 AHGPIRRLKMAHGQI
+620 
-635 GRLKLVQGPK
+635 
-645 GTSAKMARMS
+645 SAKMARMS

-675 WANVSWGSYWNWDP
+675 WANVSWGCYWNWDP

-707 TRLPFLRSPRAYHI
+707 TRLPFLRSHRAYHI
-721 YTLVLSAS
+721 YTLILSAS

>member
-16 FSLALILAGALVTTF
+16 LSLALILAGALVTTF
-31 SARKGTLH
+31 SASKGTLH
-39 VREGESAQ
+39 VREGESSR

-60 FRVELEGFEVL
+60 FSVELEGFEVL

-81 YSSQLRFIRN
+81 YSSRLRFTRN
-91 GSVIRKG
+91 GSVIREG

-119 NDEAGVTFTV
+119 SDEAGVTFTV

-144 LLLLGLLAFFFTDK
+144 LLLLGLLAFFFTDR

-164 GNALRYSS
+164 GNALGYSS
-172 AIAIVLCLEATAS
+172 VIAIALCFEATAS
-185 AAANSEG
+185 AAENTKG
-192 RISEYGG
+192 RISEYSGV
-199 APAKENP
+199 PAKETP
-206 VRRGTAATKALPKNI
+206 ARRGSAAPKALPKNI
-221 AAEFGKLYVL
+221 AAEFGELYVL

-270 YGTSWRNVPTH
+270 YGTSWRNIPMH

-326 PEGTSDEEWLFVR
+326 PEGVADEEWLFVR

-352 EYDRLRGS
+352 EYDRLCGS

-368 ESKMGESLPPAYR
+368 ESKMGESLPPLHR

-395 PIAGTFLIIGLMML
+395 PIAGTFLIIGLVML
-409 AVAMRRMVGGEKNET
+409 AVAMRRMVAGELTDTVSMAGSEN
-424 TLSPVGKERVA
+424 LSPLTTEQGCF
-435 SVEPKT
+435 S
-441 APANFV
+441 
-447 DDGRTVTRRRRFPGI
+447 GL

-474 LLVLTIVPGL
+474 FLVLTVVLGL
-484 LWVASGHIPF
+484 LWVAGGHIPF

-535 VSAMGN
+535 VSAMGD

-585 SLRQASAPELAE
+585 SGA
-597 GPVTDNQTQSL
+597 
-608 RQVQEPI
+608 
-615 RRLKM
+615 
-620 AHGPIRRLKMAHGQI
+620 
-635 GRLKLVQGPK
+635 
-645 GTSAKMARMS
+645 SAKMARMS

-667 SGIIAGSI
+667 SGIIAGSV

-707 TRLPFLRSPRAYHI
+707 TRLPFLHSPRAYHI
-721 YTLVLSAS
+721 YTLILSAS

>member
-1 MTRLFAGRPAALVLH
+1 MARLFAGRPAALVLH
-16 FSLALILAGALVTTF
+16 LSLALILAGALVTSF
-31 SARKGTLH
+31 SARKGMLH
-39 VREGESAQ
+39 VRKGESVET
-47 AFETKDGTVLELP
+47 FETNDGKILELP
-60 FRVELEGFEVL
+60 FSVELEGFEVL

-81 YSSQLRFIRN
+81 YSSRLRFTRN
-91 GSVIRKG
+91 GSVLREG

-119 NDEAGVTFTV
+119 SDEAGVTFTV

-172 AIAIVLCLEATAS
+172 VIAILLCLEATAS
-185 AAANSEG
+185 ATGNSV
-192 RISEYGG
+192 GG
-199 APAKENP
+199 LPQTENAS
-206 VRRGTAATKALPKNI
+206 VKGNQVKRGSASPKVLPKNI
-221 AAEFGKLYVL
+221 AAEFGRLYVL

-251 GTSGIK
+251 GTSGVK

-270 YGTSWRNVPTH
+270 YGASWRNIPMH

-326 PEGTSDEEWLFVR
+326 PEGIADEEWLFVR

-352 EYDRLRGS
+352 EYSKLSDS
-360 LEKLRRFQ
+360 LGKLRRFQ

-395 PIAGTFLIIGLMML
+395 PIAGTFLIIGLVML
-409 AVAMRRMVGGEKNET
+409 AAAMRRMIRGNFSST
-424 TLSPVGKERVA
+424 RVGKKYVPE
-435 SVEPKT
+435 
-441 APANFV
+441 
-447 DDGRTVTRRRRFPGI
+447 I
-462 FKAAG
+462 FKIVG
-467 IAAAFVF
+467 VAAAFVF
-474 LLVLTIVPGL
+474 FLVLTIVLGL
-484 LWVASGHIPF
+484 FWIASGHIPF
-494 SNGAETMLSIAWT
+494 SNGAETMLTIAWT
-507 AMLAAVLS
+507 AMLASVLS
-515 FRKFPIMLPF
+515 FKRFSIMLPF

-550 PVLSSPLLSVHVS
+550 PVLSSPLLSIHVS
-563 LMMLSYTILAVI
+563 LMMLSYTVLAII
-575 MINGICGLIA
+575 MVNGICGMVA
-585 SLRQASAPELAE
+585 SLRHTSVSDSA
-597 GPVTDNQTQSL
+597 
-608 RQVQEPI
+608 
-615 RRLKM
+615 
-620 AHGPIRRLKMAHGQI
+620 
-635 GRLKLVQGPK
+635 
-645 GTSAKMARMS
+645 SAKMARMS

-675 WANVSWGSYWNWDP
+675 WANVSWGCYWNWDP

-707 TRLPFLRSPRAYHI
+707 TRLPFLRSHRAYHI
-721 YTLVLSAS
+721 YTLILSAS

>member
-1 MTRLFAGRPAALVLH
+1 MARLFAGRPAALVLH
-16 FSLALILAGALVTTF
+16 LSLALILAGALVTSF
-31 SARKGTLH
+31 SARKGMLH
-39 VREGESAQ
+39 VREGESVET
-47 AFETKDGTVLELP
+47 FETNDGKILELP
-60 FRVELEGFEVL
+60 FSVELEGFEVH

-81 YSSQLRFIRN
+81 YSSRLRFTRN
-91 GSVIRKG
+91 GSVLREG

-119 NDEAGVTFTV
+119 SDEAGVTFTV

-172 AIAIVLCLEATAS
+172 VMAILLCLEATAS
-185 AAANSEG
+185 ATGNSV
-192 RISEYGG
+192 GG
-199 APAKENP
+199 LPQTENAS
-206 VRRGTAATKALPKNI
+206 VKGNQVKRGSASPKVLPKNI
-221 AAEFGKLYVL
+221 AAEFGRLYVL

-251 GTSGIK
+251 GTSGVK

-270 YGTSWRNVPTH
+270 YGASWRNIPMH

-326 PEGTSDEEWLFVR
+326 PEGIADEEWLFVR

-352 EYDRLRGS
+352 EYSKLSDS
-360 LEKLRRFQ
+360 LGKLRRFQ

-395 PIAGTFLIIGLMML
+395 PIAGTFLILGLVML
-409 AVAMRRMVGGEKNET
+409 AVAMRRMVRDENNGAI
-424 TLSPVGKERVA
+424 SSFVDKERVT
-435 SVEPKT
+435 SEESRKGPT
-441 APANFV
+441 NLV
-447 DDGRTVTRRRRFPGI
+447 DDGRTVTKRWRLSGI
-462 FKAAG
+462 FKIVGVAAS
-467 IAAAFVF
+467 FVF
-474 LLVLTIVPGL
+474 FLALTIVLGL

-494 SNGAETMLSIAWT
+494 SNGAETMLTIAWT
-507 AMLAAVLS
+507 AMLASVLS

-525 GIIVASLAAL
+525 GIIVASLATL

-550 PVLSSPLLSVHVS
+550 PVLSSPLLSIHVS
-563 LMMLSYTILAVI
+563 LMMLSYTVLAII
-575 MINGICGLIA
+575 MVNGICGLVA
-585 SLRQASAPELAE
+585 SLRHTS
-597 GPVTDNQTQSL
+597 VS
-608 RQVQEPI
+608 EPI
-615 RRLKM
+615 EGTVFDHRSPAPRQ
-620 AHGPIRRLKMAHGQI
+620 A
-635 GRLKLVQGPK
+635 QGASSA
-645 GTSAKMARMS
+645 SAKMARMS

-675 WANVSWGSYWNWDP
+675 WANVSWGCYWNWDP

-707 TRLPFLRSPRAYHI
+707 TRLPFLMSPRAYHI
-721 YTLVLSAS
+721 YTLILSAS

>member
-1 MTRLFAGRPAALVLH
+1 MLNALRDWNIVWFIENYYLMTRLFAGRPAALVLH
-16 FSLALILAGALVTTF
+16 FSLVLILAGALVTSF
-31 SARKGTLH
+31 SAKKGMLH
-39 VREGESAQ
+39 VREGESVGT
-47 AFETKDGTVLELP
+47 FETKDGTVLELP
-60 FRVELEGFEVL
+60 FSVELEDFEVL

-81 YSSQLRFIRN
+81 YSSRLRFTKGGSLIRE
-91 GSVIRKG
+91 G

-119 NDEAGVTFTV
+119 SDEAGVTFTV

-144 LLLLGLLAFFFTDK
+144 LLLLGLLSFFFTDK

-172 AIAIVLCLEATAS
+172 AIAIILCLEATAS
-185 AAANSEG
+185 ATGNTEG
-192 RISEYGG
+192 RISEYDG
-199 APAKENP
+199 ASAKENP
-206 VRRGTAATKALPKNI
+206 VKRGSTAPKVLPKNI

-231 YHGRICPLQTLASD
+231 YHGRICPLQTLAKD

-251 GTSGIK
+251 GVSGVK
-257 GLTDEQVLTGWMF
+257 EFTDEQVLTGWMF
-270 YGTSWRNVPTH
+270 YGTSWRNIPMH

-326 PEGTSDEEWLFVR
+326 PEGVADEAWLFVR

-352 EYDRLRGS
+352 EYDKLS
-360 LEKLRRFQ
+360 ELLEKLRRFQ
-368 ESKMGESLPPAYR
+368 ESKMEESLPPTYR
-381 IKAERA
+381 IKAEWA

-395 PIAGTFLIIGLMML
+395 PIAGSFLIIGLMML
-409 AVAMRRMVGGEKNET
+409 AMAMRRMVGIEKNESVLSLAGNEPVT
-424 TLSPVGKERVA
+424 IEGSKNVHENSTLSD
-435 SVEPKT
+435 
-441 APANFV
+441 N
-447 DDGRTVTRRRRFPGI
+447 GRAATRLGRFSEI
-462 FKAAG
+462 FKVLG
-467 IAAAFVF
+467 VAAAFVF
-474 LLVLTIVPGL
+474 FLALTIVLGL

-494 SNGAETMLSIAWT
+494 SNGAETMLTIAWT
-507 AMLAAVLS
+507 AMLASLLS

-541 ANPAVTQLM
+541 ANPAVSQLM
-550 PVLSSPLLSVHVS
+550 PVLSSPLLSIHVS

-585 SLRQASAPELAE
+585 SLRRTSVSALVSNPVPELVE
-597 GPVTDNQTQSL
+597 GTVSDDQIRSL
-608 RQVQEPI
+608 RQ
-615 RRLKM
+615 
-620 AHGPIRRLKMAHGQI
+620 A
-635 GRLKLVQGPK
+635 QGPEEV
-645 GTSAKMARMS
+645 SAKMARMS
-655 EALMYPALFFLG
+655 EAMMYPALFFLG

-675 WANVSWGSYWNWDP
+675 WANVSWGCYWNWDP

-707 TRLPFLRSPRAYHI
+707 ARLSFLRSPRAYHI
-721 YTLVLSAS
+721 YTLILSAS

>member
-1 MTRLFAGRPAALVLH
+1 MIMARLFAGRPAALVLH
-16 FSLALILAGALVTTF
+16 LSLALILAGALVTSF
-31 SARKGTLH
+31 SARKGMLH
-39 VREGESAQ
+39 VREGESVET
-47 AFETKDGTVLELP
+47 FETKDGKVLELP
-60 FRVELEGFEVL
+60 FSVELEGFEVL
-71 YHSGTDAASD
+71 YHSGTDAAAD
-81 YSSQLRFIRN
+81 YSSRLRFTRN
-91 GSVIRKG
+91 GSVLREG

-119 NDEAGVTFTV
+119 SDEAGVTFTV

-172 AIAIVLCLEATAS
+172 VIAIVLCLEATAS
-185 AAANSEG
+185 AAENSVGEV
-192 RISEYGG
+192 SQTEK
-199 APAKENP
+199 ASVEENP
-206 VRRGTAATKALPKNI
+206 VKRGSVSPKVLPKNI
-221 AAEFGKLYVL
+221 AAEFGRLYVL

-251 GTSGIK
+251 GTSGVK

-270 YGTSWRNVPTH
+270 YGTSWRNIPMH

-326 PEGTSDEEWLFVR
+326 PEGIADEEWLFVR

-352 EYDRLRGS
+352 EYSKLSES
-360 LEKLRRFQ
+360 LGKLRRFQ

-395 PIAGTFLIIGLMML
+395 PIAGTFLILGLVML
-409 AVAMRRMVGGEKNET
+409 AVAMRRMVRDENNGAI
-424 TLSPVGKERVA
+424 SSFVRVT
-435 SVEPKT
+435 SEESRKGPT
-441 APANFV
+441 NLV
-447 DDGRTVTRRRRFPGI
+447 DDGRTVTKRWRLSGI
-462 FKAAG
+462 FKIVGVAAS
-467 IAAAFVF
+467 FVF
-474 LLVLTIVPGL
+474 FLVLTIVLGL

-494 SNGAETMLSIAWT
+494 SNGAETMLTIAWT
-507 AMLAAVLS
+507 AMLASVLS

-525 GIIVASLAAL
+525 GIIVASLATL

-550 PVLSSPLLSVHVS
+550 PVLSSPLLSIHVS
-563 LMMLSYTILAVI
+563 LMMLSYTVLAII
-575 MINGICGLIA
+575 MVNGICGLVA
-585 SLRQASAPELAE
+585 SLRHTSVSEPVEGSVFDHRSQVPRQAQGASSA
-597 GPVTDNQTQSL
+597 
-608 RQVQEPI
+608 
-615 RRLKM
+615 
-620 AHGPIRRLKMAHGQI
+620 
-635 GRLKLVQGPK
+635 
-645 GTSAKMARMS
+645 SAKMARMS
-655 EALMYPALFFLG
+655 EALMYPALFLLG

-675 WANVSWGSYWNWDP
+675 WANVSWGCYWNWDP

-707 TRLPFLRSPRAYHI
+707 TRLPFLMSPRAYHI
-721 YTLVLSAS
+721 YTLILSAS

>member
-1 MTRLFAGRPAALVLH
+1 MARLFAGRPAALVLH
-16 FSLALILAGALVTTF
+16 LSLALILAGALVTSF
-31 SARKGTLH
+31 SARKGMLH
-39 VREGESAQ
+39 VRKGESVET
-47 AFETKDGTVLELP
+47 FETNDGKILELP
-60 FRVELEGFEVL
+60 FSVELEGFEVL

-81 YSSQLRFIRN
+81 YSSRLRFTRN
-91 GSVIRKG
+91 GSVLREG

-119 NDEAGVTFTV
+119 SDEAGVTFTV

-172 AIAIVLCLEATAS
+172 VIAIVLSFGATAS
-185 AAANSEG
+185 ATDDSVVALSQTQNASVEG
-192 RISEYGG
+192 NQV
-199 APAKENP
+199 K
-206 VRRGTAATKALPKNI
+206 RGSASPKVLPKNI
-221 AAEFGKLYVL
+221 AAEFGRLYVL

-251 GTSGIK
+251 GTSGVK

-270 YGTSWRNVPTH
+270 YGTSWRNIPMH
-281 NRKKAVDAMDKEAT
+281 NRKKAIDAMDKEAT

-326 PEGTSDEEWLFVR
+326 PEGTADEEWLFVR

-352 EYDRLRGS
+352 EYSKLEES
-360 LEKLRRFQ
+360 LGKLRRFQ

-395 PIAGTFLIIGLMML
+395 PIAGTFLILGLVML
-409 AVAMRRMVGGEKNET
+409 AVAMRRMIRGNFSST
-424 TLSPVGKERVA
+424 RVGKKYVPE
-435 SVEPKT
+435 
-441 APANFV
+441 
-447 DDGRTVTRRRRFPGI
+447 I
-462 FKAAG
+462 FKIVG
-467 IAAAFVF
+467 VAAAFVF
-474 LLVLTIVPGL
+474 FLVLTIVLGL
-484 LWVASGHIPF
+484 FWIASGHIPF
-494 SNGAETMLSIAWT
+494 SNGAETMLTIAWT
-507 AMLAAVLS
+507 AMLASVLS
-515 FRKFPIMLPF
+515 FKRFSIMLPF

-550 PVLSSPLLSVHVS
+550 PVLSSPLLSIHVS
-563 LMMLSYTILAVI
+563 LMMLSYTVLAII
-575 MINGICGLIA
+575 MVNGICGLVA
-585 SLRQASAPELAE
+585 SLRHTSVSDSA
-597 GPVTDNQTQSL
+597 
-608 RQVQEPI
+608 
-615 RRLKM
+615 
-620 AHGPIRRLKMAHGQI
+620 
-635 GRLKLVQGPK
+635 
-645 GTSAKMARMS
+645 SAKMARMS

-675 WANVSWGSYWNWDP
+675 WANVSWGCYWSWDP

-707 TRLPFLRSPRAYHI
+707 TRLPFLRSHRAYHI
-721 YTLVLSAS
+721 YTLILSAS

>member
-16 FSLALILAGALVTTF
+16 LSLALILAGALVTSF
-31 SARKGTLH
+31 SARKGMLH
-39 VREGESAQ
+39 VRERESVET
-47 AFETKDGTVLELP
+47 FETKDGQILELP
-60 FRVELEGFEVL
+60 FSVELEGFEVL

-81 YSSQLRFIRN
+81 YSSRLRFTRN
-91 GSVIRKG
+91 GSVLREG

-119 NDEAGVTFTV
+119 SDEAGVTFTV

-172 AIAIVLCLEATAS
+172 VMAILLCLEATAS
-185 AAANSEG
+185 ATGNSV
-192 RISEYGG
+192 GG
-199 APAKENP
+199 LPQTENAS
-206 VRRGTAATKALPKNI
+206 VKGNQVKRGSASPKVLPKNI
-221 AAEFGKLYVL
+221 AAEFGRLYVL

-251 GTSGIK
+251 GTSGVK

-270 YGTSWRNVPTH
+270 YGASWRNIPMH

-326 PEGTSDEEWLFVR
+326 PEGIADEEWLFVR

-352 EYDRLRGS
+352 EYS
-360 LEKLRRFQ
+360 KLEESIGKLRRFQ

-395 PIAGTFLIIGLMML
+395 PIAGTFLIIGLVML
-409 AVAMRRMVGGEKNET
+409 AAAMRRMIRGNFSST
-424 TLSPVGKERVA
+424 RVGKKYVPE
-435 SVEPKT
+435 
-441 APANFV
+441 
-447 DDGRTVTRRRRFPGI
+447 I
-462 FKAAG
+462 FKIVG
-467 IAAAFVF
+467 VAAAFVF
-474 LLVLTIVPGL
+474 FLVLTIVLGL
-484 LWVASGHIPF
+484 FWIASGHIPF
-494 SNGAETMLSIAWT
+494 SNGAETMLTIAWT
-507 AMLAAVLS
+507 AMLASVLS
-515 FRKFPIMLPF
+515 FKRFSIMLPF

-550 PVLSSPLLSVHVS
+550 PVLSSPLLSIHVS
-563 LMMLSYTILAVI
+563 LMMLSYTVLAII
-575 MINGICGLIA
+575 MVNGICGLVA
-585 SLRQASAPELAE
+585 SLRHTSVSDSA
-597 GPVTDNQTQSL
+597 
-608 RQVQEPI
+608 
-615 RRLKM
+615 
-620 AHGPIRRLKMAHGQI
+620 
-635 GRLKLVQGPK
+635 
-645 GTSAKMARMS
+645 SAKMARMS

-675 WANVSWGSYWNWDP
+675 WANVSWGCYWNWDP

-707 TRLPFLRSPRAYHI
+707 TRLPFLRSHRAYHI
-721 YTLVLSAS
+721 YTLILSAS

>member
-1 MTRLFAGRPAALVLH
+1 MARLFAGRPAALVLH
-16 FSLALILAGALVTTF
+16 LSLALILAGALVTSF
-31 SARKGTLH
+31 SARKGMLH
-39 VREGESAQ
+39 VREGESVET
-47 AFETKDGTVLELP
+47 FETKDGKVLELP
-60 FRVELEGFEVL
+60 FSVELEGFDVL
-71 YHSGTDAASD
+71 YHSGTDAAAD
-81 YSSQLRFIRN
+81 YSSRLRFTRN
-91 GSVIRKG
+91 GSVLREG

-119 NDEAGVTFTV
+119 SDEAGVTFTV

-172 AIAIVLCLEATAS
+172 VIAVVLCLEATAS
-185 AAANSEG
+185 ATGYSV
-192 RISEYGG
+192 GG
-199 APAKENP
+199 PSQTENASAKDNP
-206 VRRGTAATKALPKNI
+206 KKHSPVSPKVLPKNI
-221 AAEFGKLYVL
+221 AAEFGRLYVL

-251 GTSGIK
+251 GTSGVK

-270 YGTSWRNVPTH
+270 YGTSWRNIPMH
-281 NRKKAVDAMDKEAT
+281 NRKKAIDAMDKEAT
-295 VKALYSGDLLKIY
+295 VKTLYSGDLLKIY

-326 PEGTSDEEWLFVR
+326 PEGIADEEWLFVR
-339 KSMDYIFELVVNR
+339 KSMDYIFELVMNR
-352 EYDRLRGS
+352 EYSKLSES
-360 LEKLRRFQ
+360 LGKLRRFQ

-395 PIAGTFLIIGLMML
+395 PIAGTFLILGLVML
-409 AVAMRRMVGGEKNET
+409 AVAMRRMVRDENNGAI
-424 TLSPVGKERVA
+424 SSFVDKERVT
-435 SVEPKT
+435 SEESRKGPT
-441 APANFV
+441 NLV
-447 DDGRTVTRRRRFPGI
+447 DDGRTVTKRWRLSGI
-462 FKAAG
+462 FKIVGVAAS
-467 IAAAFVF
+467 FVF
-474 LLVLTIVPGL
+474 FLALTIVLGL

-494 SNGAETMLSIAWT
+494 SNGAETMLTIAWT
-507 AMLAAVLS
+507 AMLASVLS

-525 GIIVASLAAL
+525 GIIVASLASL

-550 PVLSSPLLSVHVS
+550 PVLSSPLLSIHVS
-563 LMMLSYTILAVI
+563 LMMLSYTVLAII
-575 MINGICGLIA
+575 MVNGICGLVA
-585 SLRQASAPELAE
+585 SLRHTSVSEPVEGTVFDYRSPAPRQAQGASSA
-597 GPVTDNQTQSL
+597 
-608 RQVQEPI
+608 
-615 RRLKM
+615 
-620 AHGPIRRLKMAHGQI
+620 
-635 GRLKLVQGPK
+635 
-645 GTSAKMARMS
+645 SAKMARMS

-675 WANVSWGSYWNWDP
+675 WANVSWGCYWNWDP

-721 YTLVLSAS
+721 YTLILSAS

>member
-16 FSLALILAGALVTTF
+16 LSLALILAGALVTSF
-31 SARKGTLH
+31 SARNGMLH
-39 VREGESAQ
+39 VREGESVET
-47 AFETKDGTVLELP
+47 FETKDGKILELP
-60 FRVELEGFEVL
+60 FSVELEGFEVL

-81 YSSQLRFIRN
+81 YSSRLRFTRN
-91 GSVIRKG
+91 GSVLREG

-119 NDEAGVTFTV
+119 SDEAGVTFTV

-172 AIAIVLCLEATAS
+172 VIAILLCLEATAS
-185 AAANSEG
+185 ATGNSV
-192 RISEYGG
+192 GG
-199 APAKENP
+199 LPQTENAS
-206 VRRGTAATKALPKNI
+206 VKGNQVKRGSASPKVLPENI
-221 AAEFGKLYVL
+221 AAEFGRLYVL

-251 GTSGIK
+251 GTSGVK

-270 YGTSWRNVPTH
+270 YGASWRNIPMH

-326 PEGTSDEEWLFVR
+326 PEGIADEEWLFVR

-352 EYDRLRGS
+352 EYSKLSDS
-360 LEKLRRFQ
+360 LGKLRRFQ

-395 PIAGTFLIIGLMML
+395 PIAGTFLIIGLVML
-409 AVAMRRMVGGEKNET
+409 AAAMRRMIRGNFSST
-424 TLSPVGKERVA
+424 RVGKKYVPE
-435 SVEPKT
+435 
-441 APANFV
+441 
-447 DDGRTVTRRRRFPGI
+447 I
-462 FKAAG
+462 FKIVG
-467 IAAAFVF
+467 VAAAFVF
-474 LLVLTIVPGL
+474 FLVLTIVLGL
-484 LWVASGHIPF
+484 FWIASGHIPF
-494 SNGAETMLSIAWT
+494 SNGAETMLTIAWT
-507 AMLAAVLS
+507 AMLASVLS
-515 FRKFPIMLPF
+515 FKRFSIMLPF

-550 PVLSSPLLSVHVS
+550 PVLSSPLLSIHVS
-563 LMMLSYTILAVI
+563 LMMLSYTVLAII
-575 MINGICGLIA
+575 MVNGICGLVA
-585 SLRQASAPELAE
+585 SLRHTSVSDSA
-597 GPVTDNQTQSL
+597 
-608 RQVQEPI
+608 
-615 RRLKM
+615 
-620 AHGPIRRLKMAHGQI
+620 
-635 GRLKLVQGPK
+635 
-645 GTSAKMARMS
+645 SAKMARMS

-675 WANVSWGSYWNWDP
+675 WANVSWGCYWNWDP

-707 TRLPFLRSPRAYHI
+707 TRLPFLRSHRAYHI
-721 YTLVLSAS
+721 YTLILSAS

>member
-1 MTRLFAGRPAALVLH
+1 MARLFAGRPAALVLH
-16 FSLALILAGALVTTF
+16 LSLALILAGALVTSF
-31 SARKGTLH
+31 SARKGMLH
-39 VREGESAQ
+39 VREGESVET
-47 AFETKDGTVLELP
+47 FETKDGKVLELP
-60 FRVELEGFEVL
+60 FSVELEGFDVL

-81 YSSQLRFIRN
+81 YSSRLRFTRN
-91 GSVIRKG
+91 GSVLREG

-119 NDEAGVTFTV
+119 SDEAGVTFTV

-144 LLLLGLLAFFFTDK
+144 LLLLGLLVFFFTDK

-172 AIAIVLCLEATAS
+172 VIAILLCLEATAS
-185 AAANSEG
+185 ATGNSV
-192 RISEYGG
+192 GG
-199 APAKENP
+199 LPQMENAS
-206 VRRGTAATKALPKNI
+206 VKGNQVKRGSASPKVLPKNI
-221 AAEFGKLYVL
+221 AAEFGRLYVL

-251 GTSGIK
+251 GTSGVK

-270 YGTSWRNVPTH
+270 YGTSWRNIPMH
-281 NRKKAVDAMDKEAT
+281 NRKKAIDAMDKEAT
-295 VKALYSGDLLKIY
+295 VKALYLGDLLKIY

-326 PEGTSDEEWLFVR
+326 PEGIADEEWLFVR

-352 EYDRLRGS
+352 EYSKLEES
-360 LEKLRRFQ
+360 LGKLRRFQ

-395 PIAGTFLIIGLMML
+395 PIAGTFLILGLVIL
-409 AVAMRRMVGGEKNET
+409 AVAMRRMVRDENNGAI
-424 TLSPVGKERVA
+424 SSFVDKERVT
-435 SVEPKT
+435 SEESRKGPT
-441 APANFV
+441 NLV
-447 DDGRTVTRRRRFPGI
+447 DDGRTVTKRWRLSGI
-462 FKAAG
+462 FKIVGVAAS
-467 IAAAFVF
+467 FVF
-474 LLVLTIVPGL
+474 FLVLTIVLGL

-494 SNGAETMLSIAWT
+494 SNGAETMLTIAWT
-507 AMLAAVLS
+507 AMLASVLS

-525 GIIVASLAAL
+525 GIIVASLASL

-550 PVLSSPLLSVHVS
+550 PVLSSPLLSIHVS
-563 LMMLSYTILAVI
+563 LMMLSYTVLAII
-575 MINGICGLIA
+575 MVNGICGLVA
-585 SLRQASAPELAE
+585 SLRHTS
-597 GPVTDNQTQSL
+597 VS
-608 RQVQEPI
+608 EPI
-615 RRLKM
+615 EGTVFDYRSPAPRQ
-620 AHGPIRRLKMAHGQI
+620 A
-635 GRLKLVQGPK
+635 QGASSA
-645 GTSAKMARMS
+645 SAKMARMS

-675 WANVSWGSYWNWDP
+675 WANVSWGCYWNWDP

-707 TRLPFLRSPRAYHI
+707 TRLPFLRTPRAYHI
-721 YTLVLSAS
+721 YTLILSAS

>member
-16 FSLALILAGALVTTF
+16 LSLALILAGALVTSF
-31 SARKGTLH
+31 SARKGMLH
-39 VREGESAQ
+39 VREGESVET
-47 AFETKDGTVLELP
+47 FETKDGKILELP
-60 FRVELEGFEVL
+60 FSVELEGFEVL

-81 YSSQLRFIRN
+81 YSSRLRFTRN
-91 GSVIRKG
+91 GSVLREG

-119 NDEAGVTFTV
+119 SDEAGVTFTV

-172 AIAIVLCLEATAS
+172 VMAILLCLEATAS
-185 AAANSEG
+185 ATGNSV
-192 RISEYGG
+192 GG
-199 APAKENP
+199 LPQTENAS
-206 VRRGTAATKALPKNI
+206 VKGNQVKRGSASPKVLPKNI
-221 AAEFGKLYVL
+221 AAEFGRLYVL

-251 GTSGIK
+251 GTSGVK

-270 YGTSWRNVPTH
+270 YGASWRNILMH

-308 PLRDST
+308 PLRDSA

-326 PEGTSDEEWLFVR
+326 PDGIADEEWLFVR

-352 EYDRLRGS
+352 EYSKLSDS
-360 LEKLRRFQ
+360 LGKLRRFQ

-395 PIAGTFLIIGLMML
+395 PIAGTFLILGLVML
-409 AVAMRRMVGGEKNET
+409 AVAMRRMVRDENNGAI
-424 TLSPVGKERVA
+424 SSFVRVT
-435 SVEPKT
+435 SEESRKGPT
-441 APANFV
+441 NLV
-447 DDGRTVTRRRRFPGI
+447 DDGRTVTKRWRLSGI
-462 FKAAG
+462 FKIVGVAAS
-467 IAAAFVF
+467 FVF
-474 LLVLTIVPGL
+474 FLVLTIVLGL

-494 SNGAETMLSIAWT
+494 SNGAETMLTIAWT
-507 AMLAAVLS
+507 AMLASVLS

-525 GIIVASLAAL
+525 GIIVASLATL

-550 PVLSSPLLSVHVS
+550 PVLSSPLLSIHVS
-563 LMMLSYTILAVI
+563 LMMLSYTVLAII
-575 MINGICGLIA
+575 MVNGICGLVA
-585 SLRQASAPELAE
+585 SLRHTSVSDSA
-597 GPVTDNQTQSL
+597 
-608 RQVQEPI
+608 
-615 RRLKM
+615 
-620 AHGPIRRLKMAHGQI
+620 
-635 GRLKLVQGPK
+635 
-645 GTSAKMARMS
+645 SAKMARMS

-675 WANVSWGSYWNWDP
+675 WANVSWGCYWNWDP

-707 TRLPFLRSPRAYHI
+707 TRLPFLRSHRAYHI
-721 YTLVLSAS
+721 YTLILSAS

>member
-1 MTRLFAGRPAALVLH
+1 MARLFAGRPAALVLH
-16 FSLALILAGALVTTF
+16 LSLALILAGALVTSF
-31 SARKGTLH
+31 SARKGMLH
-39 VREGESAQ
+39 VREGESVET
-47 AFETKDGTVLELP
+47 FETKDGKVLELP
-60 FRVELEGFEVL
+60 FSVELEGFDVL

-81 YSSQLRFIRN
+81 YSSRLRFTRN
-91 GSVIRKG
+91 GSVLREG

-119 NDEAGVTFTV
+119 SDEAGVTFTV

-172 AIAIVLCLEATAS
+172 VIAIVLSFGATAS
-185 AAANSEG
+185 ATDDSVVALSQTQNASVEG
-192 RISEYGG
+192 NQVKRG
-199 APAKENP
+199 PASPK
-206 VRRGTAATKALPKNI
+206 VLPKNI
-221 AAEFGKLYVL
+221 AAEFGRLYVL

-251 GTSGIK
+251 GTSGVK

-270 YGTSWRNVPTH
+270 YGTSWRNIPMH
-281 NRKKAVDAMDKEAT
+281 NRKKAIDAMDKEAT

-326 PEGTSDEEWLFVR
+326 PEGIADEEWLFVR
-339 KSMDYIFELVVNR
+339 KSMDYIFELVMNR
-352 EYDRLRGS
+352 EYSKLSES
-360 LEKLRRFQ
+360 LGKLRRFQ

-395 PIAGTFLIIGLMML
+395 PIAGTFLFLGLVML
-409 AVAMRRMVGGEKNET
+409 AVAMRRMVRDENNGAI
-424 TLSPVGKERVA
+424 SSFVDKERVT
-435 SVEPKT
+435 SEESRKGPT
-441 APANFV
+441 NLV
-447 DDGRTVTRRRRFPGI
+447 DDGRTVTKRWRLSGI
-462 FKAAG
+462 FKIVGVAAS
-467 IAAAFVF
+467 FVF
-474 LLVLTIVPGL
+474 FLALTIVLGL

-494 SNGAETMLSIAWT
+494 SNGAETMLTIAWT
-507 AMLAAVLS
+507 AMLASVLS

-525 GIIVASLAAL
+525 GIIVASLASL

-550 PVLSSPLLSVHVS
+550 PVLSSPLLSIHVS
-563 LMMLSYTILAVI
+563 LMMLSYTVLAII
-575 MINGICGLIA
+575 MVNGICGLVA
-585 SLRQASAPELAE
+585 SLRHTS
-597 GPVTDNQTQSL
+597 VS
-608 RQVQEPI
+608 EPI
-615 RRLKM
+615 EGTVFDHRSQVPRQ
-620 AHGPIRRLKMAHGQI
+620 A
-635 GRLKLVQGPK
+635 QGASSA
-645 GTSAKMARMS
+645 SAKMARMS

-675 WANVSWGSYWNWDP
+675 WANVSWGCYWNWDP

-707 TRLPFLRSPRAYHI
+707 TRLPFLRTPRAYHI
-721 YTLVLSAS
+721 YTLILSAS

>member
-1 MTRLFAGRPAALVLH
+1 MTRLFAGRPAALILH
-16 FSLALILAGALVTTF
+16 ISLAVILAGALVTTF
-31 SARKGTLH
+31 SAKKGTLH
-39 VREGESAQ
+39 VREGESVD
-47 AFETKDGTVLELP
+47 AFESVDGSVSELP
-60 FRVELEGFEVL
+60 FSVALEGFEVVW
-71 YHSGTDAASD
+71 HSGTDAPADFRSR
-81 YSSQLRFIRN
+81 LRFTKN
-91 GSVIRKG
+91 GAVLREG

-119 NDEAGVTFTV
+119 SDEAGVTFIV

-172 AIAIVLCLEATAS
+172 AIVVILCLEATVSVAG
-185 AAANSEG
+185 NTED
-192 RISEYGG
+192 RIAEYDGTS
-199 APAKENP
+199 AKENP
-206 VRRGTAATKALPKNI
+206 VKRTSVTPKVLPKNI
-221 AAEFGKLYVL
+221 AAEFGRLYVL

-251 GTSGIK
+251 GTSGVK

-270 YGTSWRNVPTH
+270 YGTSWRNIPVH
-281 NRKKAVDAMDKEAT
+281 KRKKAVDAMDKEAT
-295 VKALYSGDLLKIY
+295 LKALYSGDLLKIY

-326 PEGTSDEEWLFVR
+326 PEGVADEEWLFVR

-352 EYDRLRGS
+352 EYSKLSES
-360 LEKLRRFQ
+360 LGKLRRFQ
-368 ESKMGESLPPAYR
+368 ESKMGESLPPAFR

-395 PIAGTFLIIGLMML
+395 PIAGIFLIVGLVIL
-409 AVAMRRMVGGEKNET
+409 AVAMRRMVRGVNNRET
-424 TLSPVGKERVA
+424 ISSFIDKKAGASEIDKKAGASEELKKIPV
-435 SVEPKT
+435 
-441 APANFV
+441 N
-447 DDGRTVTRRRRFPGI
+447 DNGRTVTKRWHFAGI
-462 FKAAG
+462 FKASG
-467 IAAAFVF
+467 IVAAFVF
-474 LLVLTIVPGL
+474 FIVLTLVLGL
-484 LWVASGHIPF
+484 LWTASGHIPF
-494 SNGAETMLSIAWT
+494 SNGAETMLTIAWT
-507 AMLAAVLS
+507 AMLAALLS
-515 FRKFPIMLPF
+515 FRRFPIMMPF
-525 GIIVASLAAL
+525 GIIVASLATL

-550 PVLSSPLLSVHVS
+550 PVLSSPLLSIHVS

-575 MINGICGLIA
+575 MINGLCGLSV
-585 SLRQASAPELAE
+585 SLRRASGSKEA
-597 GPVTDNQTQSL
+597 
-608 RQVQEPI
+608 
-615 RRLKM
+615 
-620 AHGPIRRLKMAHGQI
+620 
-635 GRLKLVQGPK
+635 
-645 GTSAKMARMS
+645 SAKMARMS

-667 SGIIAGSI
+667 SGIIAGSV
-675 WANVSWGSYWNWDP
+675 WANVSWGCYWNWDP

-707 TRLPFLRSPRAYHI
+707 TSIQFLQSPRSYHI
-721 YTLVLSAS
+721 YTLILSAS

-737 NYLLGGMHS
+737 NYLLGGLHS

>member
-16 FSLALILAGALVTTF
+16 LSLALILAGALVTSF
-31 SARKGTLH
+31 SARKGMLH
-39 VREGESAQ
+39 VREGESVET
-47 AFETKDGTVLELP
+47 FETKDGKILELP
-60 FRVELEGFEVL
+60 FSVELEGFEVL

-81 YSSQLRFIRN
+81 YSSRLRFTRN
-91 GSVIRKG
+91 GSVLREG

-119 NDEAGVTFTV
+119 SDEAGVTFTV

-172 AIAIVLCLEATAS
+172 VMAILLCLEATAS
-185 AAANSEG
+185 AAENSVGEV
-192 RISEYGG
+192 SQTEK
-199 APAKENP
+199 ASVEENP
-206 VRRGTAATKALPKNI
+206 VKRGSVSPKVLPKNI
-221 AAEFGKLYVL
+221 AAEFGRLYVL

-251 GTSGIK
+251 GTSGVK

-270 YGTSWRNVPTH
+270 YGTSWRNIPMH

-326 PEGTSDEEWLFVR
+326 PEGIADEEWLFVR

-352 EYDRLRGS
+352 EYSKLSES
-360 LEKLRRFQ
+360 LGKLRRFQ

-395 PIAGTFLIIGLMML
+395 PIAGTFLILGLVML
-409 AVAMRRMVGGEKNET
+409 AVAMRRMVRDENNGAI
-424 TLSPVGKERVA
+424 SSFVRVT
-435 SVEPKT
+435 SEESRKGPT
-441 APANFV
+441 NLV
-447 DDGRTVTRRRRFPGI
+447 DDGRTVTKRWRLSGI
-462 FKAAG
+462 FKIVGVAAS
-467 IAAAFVF
+467 FVF
-474 LLVLTIVPGL
+474 FLVLTIVLGL

-494 SNGAETMLSIAWT
+494 SNGAETMLTIAWT
-507 AMLAAVLS
+507 AMLASVLS

-525 GIIVASLAAL
+525 GIIVASLATL

-550 PVLSSPLLSVHVS
+550 PVLSSPLLSIHVS
-563 LMMLSYTILAVI
+563 LMMLSYTVLAII
-575 MINGICGLIA
+575 MVNGICGLVA
-585 SLRQASAPELAE
+585 SLRHTSVSEPVEGSVFDHRSQVPRQAQGASSA
-597 GPVTDNQTQSL
+597 
-608 RQVQEPI
+608 
-615 RRLKM
+615 
-620 AHGPIRRLKMAHGQI
+620 
-635 GRLKLVQGPK
+635 
-645 GTSAKMARMS
+645 SAKMARMS
-655 EALMYPALFFLG
+655 EALMYPALFLLG

-675 WANVSWGSYWNWDP
+675 WANVSWGCYWNWDP

-694 LITFLIASLGVHR
+694 LITLLVYMYPLHSATLPWFRNPKHLALYLRLAFL
-707 TRLPFLRSPRAYHI
+707 T
-721 YTLVLSAS
+721 VLM
-729 VLFTYFGV
+729 TYFGC
-737 NYLLGGMHS
+737 NYLLTGLHS
-746 YA
+746 YAN

>member
-1 MTRLFAGRPAALVLH
+1 MARLFAGRPVALVLH
-16 FSLALILAGALVTTF
+16 LSLALILAGALVTSF
-31 SARKGTLH
+31 SARKGMLH
-39 VREGESAQ
+39 VREGESVET
-47 AFETKDGTVLELP
+47 FETKDGKVLELP
-60 FRVELEGFEVL
+60 FSVELEGFEVL

-81 YSSQLRFIRN
+81 YSSRLRFTRN
-91 GSVIRKG
+91 GSVLREG

-119 NDEAGVTFTV
+119 SDEAGVTFTV

-172 AIAIVLCLEATAS
+172 VIAILLCLEATAYATGNSVGGLPQTENASVKGNQVKRGS
-185 AAANSEG
+185 AS
-192 RISEYGG
+192 
-199 APAKENP
+199 PK
-206 VRRGTAATKALPKNI
+206 VLPENI
-221 AAEFGKLYVL
+221 AAEFGRLYVL

-251 GTSGIK
+251 GTSGVK

-270 YGTSWRNVPTH
+270 YGTSWRNIPMH
-281 NRKKAVDAMDKEAT
+281 NRKKAIDAMDKEAT

-326 PEGTSDEEWLFVR
+326 PEGTADEEWLFVR

-352 EYDRLRGS
+352 EYSKLEES
-360 LEKLRRFQ
+360 LGKLRRFQ

-395 PIAGTFLIIGLMML
+395 PIAGTFLILGLVML
-409 AVAMRRMVGGEKNET
+409 AVAMRRMVRDENNGAISSFVDKA
-424 TLSPVGKERVA
+424 RVT
-435 SVEPKT
+435 SEESRKGPT
-441 APANFV
+441 NLV
-447 DDGRTVTRRRRFPGI
+447 DDGRTVTKRWRLSGI
-462 FKAAG
+462 FKIVGVAAS
-467 IAAAFVF
+467 FVF
-474 LLVLTIVPGL
+474 FLVLTIVLGL

-494 SNGAETMLSIAWT
+494 SNGAETMLTIAWT
-507 AMLAAVLS
+507 AMLASVLS

-525 GIIVASLAAL
+525 GIIVASLASL

-550 PVLSSPLLSVHVS
+550 PVLSSPLLSIHVS
-563 LMMLSYTILAVI
+563 LMMLSYTVLAII
-575 MINGICGLIA
+575 MVNGICGLVA
-585 SLRQASAPELAE
+585 SLRHTS
-597 GPVTDNQTQSL
+597 VS
-608 RQVQEPI
+608 EPI
-615 RRLKM
+615 EGTVFDYRSPAPRQ
-620 AHGPIRRLKMAHGQI
+620 A
-635 GRLKLVQGPK
+635 QGASSA
-645 GTSAKMARMS
+645 SAKMARMS
-655 EALMYPALFFLG
+655 EALMYPALFLLG

-675 WANVSWGSYWNWDP
+675 WANVSWGCYWNWDP

-707 TRLPFLRSPRAYHI
+707 TRLPFLMSPRAYHI
-721 YTLVLSAS
+721 YTLILSAS

-737 NYLLGGMHS
+737 NYLLSGMHS

>member
-1 MTRLFAGRPAALVLH
+1 MARLFAGRPAALVLH
-16 FSLALILAGALVTTF
+16 LSLALILAGALVTSF
-31 SARKGTLH
+31 SARKGMLH
-39 VREGESAQ
+39 VREGESVET
-47 AFETKDGTVLELP
+47 FETKDGKVLELP
-60 FRVELEGFEVL
+60 FSVELEGFDVL
-71 YHSGTDAASD
+71 YHSGTDAAAD
-81 YSSQLRFIRN
+81 YSSRLRFTRN
-91 GSVIRKG
+91 GSVLREG

-119 NDEAGVTFTV
+119 SDEAGVTFTV

-172 AIAIVLCLEATAS
+172 VIAVVLCLEATAS
-185 AAANSEG
+185 ATGYSV
-192 RISEYGG
+192 GG
-199 APAKENP
+199 PSQTENASAKDNP
-206 VRRGTAATKALPKNI
+206 KKHSPVSPKVLPKNI
-221 AAEFGKLYVL
+221 AAEFGRLYVL

-251 GTSGIK
+251 GTSGVK

-270 YGTSWRNVPTH
+270 YGTSWRNIPMH
-281 NRKKAVDAMDKEAT
+281 NRKKAIDAMDKEAT
-295 VKALYSGDLLKIY
+295 VKTLYSGDLLKIY

-326 PEGTSDEEWLFVR
+326 PEGIADEEWLFVR
-339 KSMDYIFELVVNR
+339 KSMDYIFELVMNR
-352 EYDRLRGS
+352 EYSKLSES
-360 LEKLRRFQ
+360 LGKLRRFQ

-395 PIAGTFLIIGLMML
+395 PIAGTFLILGLVML
-409 AVAMRRMVGGEKNET
+409 AVAMRRMVRDENNGAI
-424 TLSPVGKERVA
+424 SSFVDKERVT
-435 SVEPKT
+435 SEESRKGPT
-441 APANFV
+441 NLV
-447 DDGRTVTRRRRFPGI
+447 DDGRTVTKRWRLSGI
-462 FKAAG
+462 FKIVGVAAS
-467 IAAAFVF
+467 FVF
-474 LLVLTIVPGL
+474 FLALTIVLGL

-494 SNGAETMLSIAWT
+494 SNGAETMLTIAWT
-507 AMLAAVLS
+507 AMLASVLS

-525 GIIVASLAAL
+525 GIIVASLASL

-550 PVLSSPLLSVHVS
+550 PVLSSPLLSIHVS
-563 LMMLSYTILAVI
+563 LMMLSYTVLAII
-575 MINGICGLIA
+575 MVNGICGLVA
-585 SLRQASAPELAE
+585 SLRHTSVSEPVEGTVFDYRSPAPRQAQGASSA
-597 GPVTDNQTQSL
+597 
-608 RQVQEPI
+608 
-615 RRLKM
+615 
-620 AHGPIRRLKMAHGQI
+620 
-635 GRLKLVQGPK
+635 
-645 GTSAKMARMS
+645 SAKMARMS

-675 WANVSWGSYWNWDP
+675 WANVSWGCYWNWDP

-694 LITFLIASLGVHR
+694 LITFLITSLGVHR

-721 YTLVLSAS
+721 YTLILSAS

>member
-1 MTRLFAGRPAALVLH
+1 MARLFAGRPASLVLH
-16 FSLALILAGALVTTF
+16 LSLALILAGALVTSF
-31 SARKGTLH
+31 SARKGMLH
-39 VREGESAQ
+39 VREGESVET
-47 AFETKDGTVLELP
+47 FETKDGKVLELP
-60 FRVELEGFEVL
+60 FSVELEGFDVL
-71 YHSGTDAASD
+71 YHSGTDAAAD
-81 YSSQLRFIRN
+81 YSSRLRFTRN
-91 GSVIRKG
+91 GSVLREG

-119 NDEAGVTFTV
+119 SDEAGVTFTV

-172 AIAIVLCLEATAS
+172 VIAIVLCLEATAS
-185 AAANSEG
+185 AAENSVGEV
-192 RISEYGG
+192 SQTEK
-199 APAKENP
+199 ASVEENP
-206 VRRGTAATKALPKNI
+206 VKRGSVSPKVLPKNI
-221 AAEFGKLYVL
+221 AAEFGRLYVL

-251 GTSGIK
+251 GTSGVK

-270 YGTSWRNVPTH
+270 YGTSWRNIPMH

-326 PEGTSDEEWLFVR
+326 PEGIADEEWLFVR

-352 EYDRLRGS
+352 EYSKLSES
-360 LEKLRRFQ
+360 LGKLRRFQ

-395 PIAGTFLIIGLMML
+395 PIAGTFLILGLVML
-409 AVAMRRMVGGEKNET
+409 AVAMRRMVRDENNGAI
-424 TLSPVGKERVA
+424 SSFVRVT
-435 SVEPKT
+435 SEESRKGPT
-441 APANFV
+441 NLV
-447 DDGRTVTRRRRFPGI
+447 DDGRTVTKRWRLSGI
-462 FKAAG
+462 FKIVGVAAS
-467 IAAAFVF
+467 FVF
-474 LLVLTIVPGL
+474 FLVLTIVLGL

-494 SNGAETMLSIAWT
+494 SNGAETMLTIAWT
-507 AMLAAVLS
+507 AMLASVLS

-525 GIIVASLAAL
+525 GIIVASLATL

-550 PVLSSPLLSVHVS
+550 PVLSSPLLSIHVS
-563 LMMLSYTILAVI
+563 LMMLSYTVLAII
-575 MINGICGLIA
+575 MVNGICGLVA
-585 SLRQASAPELAE
+585 SLRHTSVSEPVEGSVFDHRSQVPRQAQGASSA
-597 GPVTDNQTQSL
+597 
-608 RQVQEPI
+608 
-615 RRLKM
+615 
-620 AHGPIRRLKMAHGQI
+620 
-635 GRLKLVQGPK
+635 
-645 GTSAKMARMS
+645 SAKMARMS
-655 EALMYPALFFLG
+655 EALMYPALFLLG

-675 WANVSWGSYWNWDP
+675 WANVSWGCYWNWDP

-707 TRLPFLRSPRAYHI
+707 TRLPFLMSPRAYHI
-721 YTLVLSAS
+721 YTLILSAS

>member
-16 FSLALILAGALVTTF
+16 LSLALILAGALVTSF
-31 SARKGTLH
+31 SARKGMLH
-39 VREGESAQ
+39 VREGGSVET
-47 AFETKDGTVLELP
+47 FETKDGKILELP
-60 FRVELEGFEVL
+60 FSVELEGFEVL

-81 YSSQLRFIRN
+81 YSSRLRFTRN
-91 GSVIRKG
+91 GSVLREG

-119 NDEAGVTFTV
+119 SDEAGVTFTV

-172 AIAIVLCLEATAS
+172 VIAILLCLEATAS
-185 AAANSEG
+185 ATGNSV
-192 RISEYGG
+192 GG
-199 APAKENP
+199 LPQTENAS
-206 VRRGTAATKALPKNI
+206 VKGNQVKRGSASPKVLPKNI
-221 AAEFGKLYVL
+221 AAEFGRLYVL

-251 GTSGIK
+251 GTSGVK

-270 YGTSWRNVPTH
+270 YGASWRNIPMH

-326 PEGTSDEEWLFVR
+326 PEGIADEEWLFVR

-352 EYDRLRGS
+352 EYS
-360 LEKLRRFQ
+360 KLEESIGKLRRFQ
-368 ESKMGESLPPAYR
+368 ESKMVESLPPAYR

-395 PIAGTFLIIGLMML
+395 PIAGTFLIIGLVML
-409 AVAMRRMVGGEKNET
+409 AAAMRRMIRGNFSST
-424 TLSPVGKERVA
+424 RVGKKYVPE
-435 SVEPKT
+435 
-441 APANFV
+441 
-447 DDGRTVTRRRRFPGI
+447 I
-462 FKAAG
+462 FKIVG
-467 IAAAFVF
+467 VAAAFVF
-474 LLVLTIVPGL
+474 FLVLTIVLGL
-484 LWVASGHIPF
+484 FWIASGHIPF
-494 SNGAETMLSIAWT
+494 SNGAETMLTIAWT
-507 AMLAAVLS
+507 AMLASVLS
-515 FRKFPIMLPF
+515 FKRFSIMLPF

-550 PVLSSPLLSVHVS
+550 PVLSSPLLSIHVS
-563 LMMLSYTILAVI
+563 LMMLSYTVLAII
-575 MINGICGLIA
+575 MVNGICGLVA
-585 SLRQASAPELAE
+585 SLRHTSVSDSA
-597 GPVTDNQTQSL
+597 
-608 RQVQEPI
+608 
-615 RRLKM
+615 
-620 AHGPIRRLKMAHGQI
+620 
-635 GRLKLVQGPK
+635 
-645 GTSAKMARMS
+645 SAKMAWMS

-675 WANVSWGSYWNWDP
+675 WANVSWGCYWNWDP

-707 TRLPFLRSPRAYHI
+707 TRLPFLRSHRAYHI
-721 YTLVLSAS
+721 YTLILSAS